1 MAIYQ
6 YELSNASY
14 RKQQRGYS
22 SPSIGRPTAFLSH
35 SHKDNQLALGLQQM
49 LIEQGWD
56 IYIDWQD
63 QMMPERPDAETAKRI
78 KNAIV
83 HANWFLFLA
92 TENSMSSRWCPWEI
106 GYADGKKH
114 LNNIVIVPTVDSSGR
129 HHGNEYLQIYS
140 RIDTTSNGALSLY
153 DLQGYSRGL
162 RNI

>member
-1 MAIYQ
+1 MEIYQ
-6 YELSNASY
+6 YDLNNASY
-14 RKQQRGYS
+14 RRQQRGFS
-22 SPSIGRPTAFLSH
+22 SPSSGKPTAFLSH

-56 IYIDWQD
+56 LYIDWQD
-63 QMMPERPDAETAKRI
+63 QKMPERPDAETARRI

-83 HANWFLFLA
+83 NANWFLFLA

-129 HHGNEYLQIYS
+129 HHGNEYLQLYS
-140 RIDTTSNGALSLY
+140 RIETSTNGGLALY
-153 DLQGYSRGL
+153 DLQGNGRWL
-162 RNI
+162 RNL

>member
-1 MAIYQ
+1 
-6 YELSNASY
+6 
-14 RKQQRGYS
+14 
-22 SPSIGRPTAFLSH
+22 
-35 SHKDNQLALGLQQM
+35 M

-63 QMMPERPDAETAKRI
+63 QKMPERPDAETARRI

-106 GYADGKKH
+106 GYADGKKN

-129 HHGNEYLQIYS
+129 HHGNEYLQLYS
-140 RIDTTSNGALSLY
+140 RIDTTPNGALALY
-153 DLQGYSRGL
+153 DLQGHSRWL